1 MSSVRELFQKHDKE
15 FGHFE
20 RIKDPPCK
28 RPDLYAMT
36 ILDRLCPGD
45 DDLIVRTD
53 FESFTLSIS
62 VDQLEGIATEEDII
76 TLIRCGVTF
85 YECGDYALF
94 MFT

>member
-1 MSSVRELFQKHDKE
+1 MKVRELFQKHDKE

-20 RIKDPPCK
+20 RIEDSPCK

-36 ILDRLCPGD
+36 ILDRLCPGEG
-45 DDLIVRTD
+45 DLIVRTD
-53 FESFTLSIS
+53 FDSFTFSIS
-62 VDQLEGIATEEDII
+62 VDQLEGVATEEDII

-85 YECGDYALF
+85 YSCGDNALF